1 MNTAKPG
8 KQASRLR
15 RLCSVGVFHRQV
27 CRNSYRRRAFRRR
40 DACALCKA
48 KRLRRLPGCATYAF
62 SGCQANVV
70 LPRCVR
76 EKYRRRAFRR
86 RDACSPG
93 CATYAFGG
101 CQAALCSPK
110 QVEKVTD
117 AERFAGETPALQ
129 AAQRTP
135 SVVAR
140 LCNVRLRAGCD
151 GANWV
156 RKTEHTGS
164 LWLATLRSELRKS
177 PPPVNSQARLRLGF
191 GGIIN

>member
-1 MNTAKPG
+1 MRTRKTPTTGVSPATRRKGEYCEARKAGVSPASVV
-8 KQASRLR
+8 QASVMFIGK
-15 RLCSVGVFHRQV
+15 CVAIVT
-27 CRNSYRRRAFRRR
+27 
-40 DACALCKA
+40 DAERFAGETPALFA
-48 KRLRRLPGCATYAF
+48 KQ
-62 SGCQANVV
+62 S
-70 LPRCVR
+70 
-76 EKYRRRAFRR
+76 
-86 RDACSPG
+86 
-93 CATYAFGG
+93 AFGD
-101 CQAALCSPK
+101 CQAAQRTPSAVARLTLYYLDAYAK
-110 QVEKVTD
+110 NTD